1 MSYRLWVNLALA
13 LAVAALA
20 WLVFFKTAPNDSAK
34 HKLSTLTP
42 SSINEI
48 TITLAQRPR
57 VVLTKRAG
65 NWFVTEPFAA
75 RADRTRVDSL
85 LGLLSAESGQ
95 RFAAKDLARF
105 ELDRPLASVKIG
117 TQEFWFGGVHPLSNQ
132 LYVLTQGAV
141 YLISPVYF
149 VDVAKQ
155 PTDYAAKQLLAE
167 TENPVAFEF
176 ATFKLTRTDGKWQ
189 KEPADAVLSQD
200 DANKF
205 ADEWRH
211 AQALAVSQPRTFK
224 ATEQITLRLAS
235 GKSLALHAAQQEQEW
250 VVLRED
256 EKLAYHFTLDAA
268 RRLRELA
275 KLKPSLL

>member
-1 MSYRLWVNLALA
+1 MSSRLWVNLALA

-20 WLVFFKTAPNDSAK
+20 WLVFFKPEPIDSSK
-34 HKLSTLTP
+34 HKLSTLAAP
-42 SSINEI
+42 SINEI
-48 TITLAQRPR
+48 IIAPAQRPH
-57 VVLTKRAG
+57 VVLTKRAS
-65 NWFVTEPFAA
+65 NWFVTTPFAA
-75 RADRTRVDSL
+75 RADAARVDGL

-95 RFAAKDLARF
+95 RFAAQDLARF
-105 ELDRPLASVKIG
+105 ELDHPLASVKLG
-117 TQEFWFGGVHPLSNQ
+117 AQEFSFGGVHPLTNQ

-141 YLISPVYF
+141 YLVSPVYF

-155 PTDYAAKQLLAE
+155 PTDYASKQLLDAA
-167 TENPVAFEF
+167 ENPVAFEF

-189 KEPADAVLSQD
+189 KEPADAALSQD

-211 AQALAVSQPRTFK
+211 AQALAVSQPRAFK
-224 ATEQITLRLAS
+224 ATEHITLRFAS
-235 GKSLALHAAQQEQEW
+235 GKTLKLQAAQQEQEW

-268 RRLRELA
+268 RRLRDLDMR
-275 KLKPSLL
+275 KP

>member
-13 LAVAALA
+13 LAVVALA
-20 WLVFFKTAPNDSAK
+20 WLVFFKPEPTDLSK
-34 HKLSTLTP
+34 HKLSALTAL
-42 SSINEI
+42 SISEI
-48 TITLAQRPR
+48 TIAPAQRAR
-57 VVLTKRAG
+57 IVLVKRAD
-65 NWFVTEPFAA
+65 NWFVTAPFAA
-75 RADRTRVDSL
+75 RADAARVDGL

-95 RFAAKDLARF
+95 RFAAQDLARF
-105 ELDRPLASVKIG
+105 ELDRPLAHVKIG
-117 TQEFWFGGVHPLSNQ
+117 TQEFIFGGAHPLSNQ

-155 PTDYAAKQLLAE
+155 PMDYAAKQLLEAS
-167 TENPVAFEF
+167 ENPVAFEF

-189 KEPADAVLSQD
+189 KEPADAALSQD

-211 AQALAVSQPRTFK
+211 AQALAVSQPPAFK
-224 ATEQITLRLAS
+224 ATERITLRFAS
-235 GKSLALHAAQQEQEW
+235 GKSLTLHAAQQEQEW

-268 RRLRELA
+268 KRLRDLDMR
-275 KLKPSLL
+275 KP

>member
-1 MSYRLWVNLALA
+1 MKARLWVNLALA

-20 WLVFFKTAPNDSAK
+20 WLVFFKPASTDSSK
-34 HKLSTLTP
+34 QKLSTLSASGISEIIITP
-42 SSINEI
+42 
-48 TITLAQRPR
+48 AQRPR
-57 VVLTKRAG
+57 VVLMKRAG
-65 NWFVTEPFAA
+65 NWFVTEPFAG
-75 RADRTRVDSL
+75 RADSARIDSL
-85 LGLLSAESGQ
+85 LGMLSAESAQ

-117 TQEFWFGGVHPLSNQ
+117 TQEFLFGGVHPLSNQ

-155 PTDYAAKQLLAE
+155 PTDYATKQLLAE

-189 KEPADAVLSQD
+189 KEPTDAALSQD

-205 ADEWRH
+205 ADVWRH
-211 AQALAVSQPRTFK
+211 AQAVAVSHPRNFTS
-224 ATEQITLRLAS
+224 TERITLRFAS
-235 GKSLALHAAQQEQEW
+235 GKSISLQAAQQAQEW

-256 EKLAYHFTLDAA
+256 EKLAYHFTLDASQ
-268 RRLRELA
+268 RLRELG
-275 KLKPSLL
+275 KSKP

>member
-1 MSYRLWVNLALA
+1 MSSRLWVNLALA

-20 WLVFFKTAPNDSAK
+20 WLVFFKPEPIDSSK
-34 HKLSTLTP
+34 HKLSTLAP
-42 SSINEI
+42 ASINEI
-48 TITLAQRPR
+48 TIAPAQRPH

-65 NWFVTEPFAA
+65 NWFVTAPFAA
-75 RADRTRVDSL
+75 RADAVRMDSL

-95 RFAAKDLARF
+95 RFAAQDLARF
-105 ELDRPLASVKIG
+105 ELDHPLASVKIG
-117 TQEFWFGGVHPLSNQ
+117 SQEFSFGGVHPLSNQ

-155 PTDYAAKQLLAE
+155 PTDYAAKQLLDAG
-167 TENPVAFEF
+167 ENPVAFEF
-176 ATFKLTRTDGKWQ
+176 ATFKLTRTDGKWH
-189 KEPADAVLSQD
+189 KEPVDAAPSQD

-211 AQALAVSQPRTFK
+211 AQALAVSQPHAFK
-224 ATEQITLRLAS
+224 ATEHITLRFAS
-235 GKSLALHAAQQEQEW
+235 GKTLKLQAAQQEQEW

-268 RRLRELA
+268 RRLRDLV
-275 KLKPSLL
+275 KQKP